1 MTMLADLAS
10 FVLMVFTIALLGTMV
25 WLLCI

>member
-1 MTMLADLAS
+1 VLADLAS
-10 FVLMVFTIALLGTMV
+10 FVLMVVTIAVLGTMV